1 MTTILNGLEGLKAHV
16 GQHLGFSPWFE
27 VTQERINL
35 FAEAS
40 GDRQWIH
47 IDVERAAKGPFGR
60 TIAHG
65 LLTLAMIGTMAQHV
79 FKFEGFK
86 MGLNYGYEKI
96 RFPSTVP
103 VGSKLRLGAKIL
115 SCDELPNAVQTVI
128 ELTIELEGSGKPACA
143 AQMVLRHVP

>member
-1 MTTILNGLEGLKAHV
+1 MTTILNGIEGMKPYI
-16 GQHLGFSPWFE
+16 GQHLGFSPWVE

-47 IDVERAAKGPFGR
+47 TDVKRAAEGPFGK

-65 LLTLAMIGTMAQHV
+65 LLTLSMIGAMAQHV
-79 FKFEGFK
+79 FKIEGFK
-86 MGLNYGYEKI
+86 MGVNYGFDKI
-96 RFPSTVP
+96 RFTSTVP
-103 VGSKLRLGAKIL
+103 VGSKLRLGARIL

-128 ELTIELEGSGKPACA
+128 ELTIELEGSHKPACV
-143 AQMVLRHVP
+143 AQMIVRNIP